1 MAGSAP
7 ATRPGSRALRAFA
20 RRHMAV
26 VSAAALLTLVLMAV
40 FAPYVTPYDPNYI
53 DLMLRNQPPS
63 AEHWFGTDRTGRDMF
78 TRTVYAARV
87 SLTVG
92 VAAVGIAL
100 LIGTTLGALA
110 GFFGGMTDNVIMRFT
125 DVMMTFPVIIILLTA
140 AAIVGPGLVN
150 TILIIGLLTWTVPCR
165 LVRSK
170 FLELREEEFVQAS
183 QAMGARPRRTIVRHV
198 LPNSLDVIVVYGTLG
213 VANAILLEAGLSF
226 LGLGIQPPTSS
237 WGNMLNLAR
246 NLTVLELSPWQ
257 WIPPGAAILIT
268 VLAINFLGDTLRD
281 VLDPRMRS

>member
-1 MAGSAP
+1 MADSDTAP
-7 ATRPGSRALRAFA
+7 STANKALRYFA
-20 RRHMAV
+20 RQYLAV
-26 VSAAALLTLVLMAV
+26 ASAVILVLLVLVAI

-53 DLMLRNQPPS
+53 DLRLRNQPPS
-63 AEHWFGTDRTGRDMF
+63 VEHWFGTDRTGRDMF

-87 SLTVG
+87 SL
-92 VAAVGIAL
+92 AVGITAVAIAL
-100 LIGTTLGALA
+100 LIGTTLGAIS
-110 GFFGGMTDNVIMRFT
+110 GYFGGLTDNIIMRFT
-125 DVMMTFPVIIILLTA
+125 DVVMTFPVIIILLTM

-150 TILIIGLLTWTVPCR
+150 TILIIGFLTWPVPCR

-170 FLELREEEFVQAS
+170 FLALREEEFVQAS
-183 QAMGARPRRTIVRHV
+183 IALGARPTRTILNQI

-257 WIPPGAAILIT
+257 WIPPGAAILLT

>member
-1 MAGSAP
+1 MAASGFGTSP
-7 ATRPGSRALRAFA
+7 AGRALQYFG
-20 RRHMAV
+20 RRHLAV
-26 VSAAALLTLVLMAV
+26 ASAAMLLLLVLAAI
-40 FAPYVTPYDPNYI
+40 FAPYVTPYDPNFV
-53 DLMLRNQPPS
+53 DLMVRNQPPS

-87 SLTVG
+87 SLAVG
-92 VAAVGIAL
+92 IAAVGIAL
-100 LIGTTLGALA
+100 LIGTVLGALS
-110 GFFGGMTDNVIMRFT
+110 GYFGGVTDNLIMRFT
-125 DVMMTFPVIIILLTA
+125 DVVMTFPVIIILLTV
-140 AAIVGPGLVN
+140 AAIVGPGLMN
-150 TILIIGLLTWTVPCR
+150 TILIIGFLTWPVPCR

-170 FLELREEEFVQAS
+170 FLALREEEFVQAS
-183 QAMGARPRRTIVRHV
+183 RALGARSVRTIMSHV

-257 WIPPGAAILIT
+257 WIPPGGAILIT
-268 VLAINFLGDTLRD
+268 VLSINFLGDTLRD
-281 VLDPRMRS
+281 VLDPRMR